1 MRPAGRAT
9 IQQALHHP
17 SQRIIRLT
25 SPCSEVLKPFLA
37 RSVLLPKGALIRES
51 DRDLASRIDPPTL
64 MTMAANSNV
73 CQNGQCRNSQY
84 PSREASSNISLQ
96 PRTRRAK
103 HSMYR
108 VPSNYDAVYFDCSP
122 HAVRLYD
129 RSGKVCGH
137 GDA

>member
-1 MRPAGRAT
+1 MRPAGRPT

-25 SPCSEVLKPFLA
+25 SPCSEVLKPYLA

-51 DRDLASRIDPPTL
+51 DRDFASQIDPPTL

-103 HSMYR
+103 HR
-108 VPSNYDAVYFDCSP
+108 VTSNYDAVYVDCSP
-122 HAVRLYD
+122 HAVRLYE
-129 RSGKVCGH
+129 RSGKMRRH